1 MKRLTAITVLCVL
14 FLSAFAAGKGP
25 AGVPGYPDSLRSVWL
40 YTEGIKQNA
49 IARDTVRAREFF
61 AEAIRND
68 STFAPRSEERRVGKE
83 CRSRWSPYH

>member
-1 MKRLTAITVLCVL
+1 ML

-61 AEAIRND
+61 VIKRD
-68 STFAPRSEERRVGKE
+68 
-83 CRSRWSPYH
+83 